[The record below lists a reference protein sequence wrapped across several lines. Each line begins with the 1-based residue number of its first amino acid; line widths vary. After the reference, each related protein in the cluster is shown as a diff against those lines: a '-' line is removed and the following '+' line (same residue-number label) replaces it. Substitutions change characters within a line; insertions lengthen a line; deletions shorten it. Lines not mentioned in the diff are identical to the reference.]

1 MKVYIG
7 PYKNYIGP
15 YIIAKKLLFWM
26 DKDGDTVYKFGDWL
40 ARTKDDKD
48 TCLTKF
54 CRWLDN
60 KRSKKV
66 SVRIDNY
73 DVWNM
78 DSTLAYIILPMLR
91 KLVEDKPG
99 APFVDLEDVPET
111 LRLAE
116 PTEHGTDSTWFARW
130 EYVLNEM
137 IFAFE
142 NINSGWEDQFW
153 NTTPTTDSLHHS
165 NGYGCDWDARKAYDD
180 RIQNGLRLFG
190 KYYRCLWT

>member
-15 YIIAKKLLFWM
+15 YHIAKKLLFWM
-26 DKDGDTVYKFGDWL
+26 DEYGDTVYKFGGWL
-40 ARTKDDKD
+40 AKTKDNKD
-48 TCLTKF
+48 TWLTKF
-54 CRWLDN
+54 CQWLDN

-73 DVWNM
+73 DMWNM

-91 KLVEDKPG
+91 KLAEDKPG
-99 APFVDLEDVPET
+99 APFVDLEDVPEH
-111 LRLAE
+111 LRVAE
-116 PTEHGTDSTWFARW
+116 PTDDGVDSTWFARW

-165 NGYGCDWDARKAYDD
+165 NGYECDWDARKAYDD

-190 KYYRCLWT
+190 KYYRGLWT

>member
-7 PYKNYIGP
+7 PYKDYISP
-15 YIIAKKLLFWM
+15 YHIAEKLLFW
-26 DKDGDTVYKFGDWL
+26 KDSDSDTVYRFGERL
-40 ARTKDDKD
+40 NSI
-48 TCLTKF
+48 
-54 CRWLDN
+54 RWMRNLCQWIDS
-60 KRSKKV
+60 KRSRKV

-99 APFVDLEDVPET
+99 APFVDPEDVPEH
-111 LRLAE
+111 LR
-116 PTEHGTDSTWFARW
+116 PTESNDHGTDSTWFARW

-142 NINSGWEDQFW
+142 SVHNNWEDQFYLADNEYGW
-153 NTTPTTDSLHHS
+153 N
-165 NGYGCDWDARKAYDD
+165 ARTAYQK
-180 RIQNGLRLFG
+180 RVQNGFTLFG
-190 KYYRCLWT
+190 KYFSGLWT